1 MITNNQFFS
10 ISYGAF
16 RNLYVL
22 HQLQSLT
29 FIVIKDQ
36 GSLVIRYVRADGVV
50 VELLVAVLL
59 LRAEL
64 LQDGALTFPGL
75 EVSRVPCQLDPLVA
89 PVLESLDEGC
99 PLDHAAQLAPTGRL
113 KEKRQVVRSAQ

>member
-1 MITNNQFFS
+1 M
-10 ISYGAF
+10 
-16 RNLYVL
+16 
-22 HQLQSLT
+22 
-29 FIVIKDQ
+29 
-36 GSLVIRYVRADGVV
+36 
-50 VELLVAVLL
+50 ELLVAVLL

-113 KEKRQVVRSAQ
+113 KEKRQVVRSAQWH